1 MINYENQ
8 ETINVKKIT
17 SQKNQ
22 KRSTKGVLKEE
33 NIITKLLGKIFDG
46 MSVAAQKR
54 ALKKMMKTPEIVSL
68 KKSAD
73 NPITNDYINKIKNL

>member
-1 MINYENQ
+1 MTEKELRKEIR
-8 ETINVKKIT
+8 KHA
-17 SQKNQ
+17 
-22 KRSTKGVLKEE
+22 KGVLKEE

-68 KKSAD
+68 MKSAD